1 MVDPSRAGPHTSSTG
16 YASNKHSVLAA
27 PRGQDGIAYRWPD
40 AEVPRAEQREKYE
53 TWDVPLS
60 NGRFAG
66 ESVRQ

>member
-1 MVDPSRAGPHTSSTG
+1 MDPSRAGPHTSSTG
-16 YASNKHSVLAA
+16 YASNKHSVLPT
-27 PRGQDGIAYRWPD
+27 PRSQDGFPDRRPD

-60 NGRFAG
+60 NDRFAG